1 MLLLPRLSCKRRFW
15 LLAAIALPILSFLWG
30 PTLFHLVHRMGT
42 SNSEKQTMR
51 ERYQHLSQIKHHE
64 KDPTEHQEQRDI
76 YLWFHIRGWNIDE
89 GWHENFATERLRQWS
104 ELCEYWE

>member
-1 MLLLPRLSCKRRFW
+1 MIPLPHRRRKRLRWFH
-15 LLAAIALPILSFLWG
+15 IALALGFLTFLLG
-30 PTLFHLVHRMGT
+30 PSLIHLGYRMGT
-42 SNSEKQTMR
+42 SDSEKQTMR

-64 KDPTEHQEQRDI
+64 KDPSEHQEQRDI

-104 ELCEYWE
+104 ELCEYWK